1 MNEDRK
7 RFERKWFSVFLFL
20 YVLIMLPFPFFYT
33 REHIA
38 LVSGIPMFIFGW
50 FAHTAIT
57 FLCIYLFYKESM
69 KRPEFQDSAVEE
81 D

>member
-7 RFERKWFSVFLFL
+7 SFERKWFGIFIFL
-20 YVLIMLPFPFFYT
+20 YVLIMIPFPFFYT
-33 REHIA
+33 KEYIP

-50 FAHTAIT
+50 FVHTAVT
-57 FLCIYLFYKESM
+57 FLFIYLFYKESM
-69 KRPEFQDSAVEE
+69 KRPEFQDSVVEE

>member
-7 RFERKWFSVFLFL
+7 RFERKWFGIFIFL
-20 YVLIMLPFPFFYT
+20 YVLIMIPFPFFYT
-33 REHIA
+33 KEYIP

-50 FAHTAIT
+50 FVHTAVT
-57 FLCIYLFYKESM
+57 FLFIYLFYKESM
-69 KRPEFQDSAVEE
+69 KKPEYQDSVVEE